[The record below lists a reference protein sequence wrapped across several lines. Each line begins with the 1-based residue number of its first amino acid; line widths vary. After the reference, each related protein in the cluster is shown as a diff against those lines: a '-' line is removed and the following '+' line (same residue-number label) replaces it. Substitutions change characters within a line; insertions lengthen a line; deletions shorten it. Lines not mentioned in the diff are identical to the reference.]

1 MLGGGHLRGWK
12 LSTEQVDALAS
23 ALSRLASS
31 EAMEI
36 KYGLG
41 GVARTGAGGVVVLF
55 KIHRRHQARAHRA
68 VGLGALDVNDGLGV
82 GIHRVVFGVD
92 PEKLIAAFLEFY
104 PNAHEGPGVGHTIA

>member
-12 LSTEQVDALAS
+12 LSAEQVDALAS

-41 GVARTGAGGVVVLF
+41 GVAPLVHVIVVQLALRKDQPQGGGGVPRDPVRVLPVLRLAGEL
-55 KIHRRHQARAHRA
+55 RRKTPQA
-68 VGLGALDVNDGLGV
+68 
-82 GIHRVVFGVD
+82 
-92 PEKLIAAFLEFY
+92 
-104 PNAHEGPGVGHTIA
+104 